1 MRCRNVVDGASRPE
15 DRGPADRVRVSQSTP
30 RRNDAGLLEHTS
42 IMNSLTPSACQ
53 DVQKQAT
60 DHVQKLW
67 SEYERQAENL
77 RRDAN
82 GTSEAAAST
91 RFEVSFK
98 ATAGPYNSNEWKLS
112 LQKDQS
118 IPIGRSGAKKFKE
131 SGISLKK
138 DDSVSTSHA
147 KVGRPFRAG
156 WVLAPVTYPIT
167 SLPRRWS

>member
-98 ATAGPYNSNEWKLS
+98 ATAGPYNPDNRTPVIRNLEKEYRSTWK
-112 LQKDQS
+112 KRTGKE
-118 IPIGRSGAKKFKE
+118 IRTIGFGDRKVAIW
-131 SGISLKK
+131 GIW
-138 DDSVSTSHA
+138 DS
-147 KVGRPFRAG
+147 KMRG
-156 WVLAPVTYPIT
+156 WGDCGMPGTHLWD
-167 SLPRRWS
+167 PRM